1 MKAEI
6 WCGSLCVSGDTGLC
20 VFVTVCV
27 HAWIDYA
34 VSLCRYEWG
43 KTRLYLEGEI
53 CIFVCRERL
62 GMEKE
67 MGMV

>member
-1 MKAEI
+1 VGVILSVKK
-6 WCGSLCVSGDTGLC
+6 WGLHIL
-20 VFVTVCV
+20 FERREWT
-27 HAWIDYA
+27 